1 MAHQEGLAL
10 KMVAGSSA
18 DGTKALRQAL
28 HESAEEI
35 YTTIEKLMLQVL
47 RHSLCPVQKLDDL
60 FYIGPKVRFVNYMSG

>member
-35 YTTIEKLMLQVL
+35 YTTIEKLMLQDIT
-47 RHSLCPVQKLDDL
+47 SL
-60 FYIGPKVRFVNYMSG
+60 IMSRAEAG